1 MTDEL
6 PDGVLAPSELEPSDE
21 HVRPLEDDR
30 YLVTAGDGD
39 GRSAAAGD
47 GSASGPSPPEPA
59 DPGGRPPALEN
70 VDGAYAV
77 VARAET
83 PAAESTFRAGTND
96 TSEAF
101 EALLRWYVG
110 LLAEDVSPEEAIAV
124 LLANSELEV
133 ELDVHVD

>member
-6 PDGVLAPSELEPSDE
+6 PDGVLSPSELEPSDE

-30 YLVTAGDGD
+30 YLVTSGDGNE
-39 GRSAAAGD
+39 RSTTADD
-47 GSASGPSPPEPA
+47 GSASGPSPPEPT
-59 DPGGRPPALEN
+59 DTGGRPPSLDD

-101 EALLRWYVG
+101 ESLLRWYVG
-110 LLAEDVSPEEAIAV
+110 LLAGDVSPEEAIAV
-124 LLANSELEV
+124 LLANSGL
-133 ELDVHVD
+133 ELDVDVD